1 MTSLPL
7 VRLSLAGVDYYSG
20 QSVSN
25 SHRANT
31 NAITIVVYR
40 TLSDTTDG
48 KLNLAQAFSFSP
60 TK

>member
-7 VRLSLAGVDYYSG
+7 VRLSLAGVDYNSG

-31 NAITIVVYR
+31 NAITIVVYLER
-40 TLSDTTDG
+40 HY
-48 KLNLAQAFSFSP
+48 
-60 TK
+60 